1 MTERTGYLTA
11 AEVEAAQS
19 LHKDAPYAVTGIS
32 SSIFSLA
39 RYGGMSWKGCRY
51 TYMPEHDECVR
62 DDVLAMVRR
71 MRRKE
76 KPVQPK
82 EPPQLGLFEG
92 VA

>member
-11 AEVEAAQS
+11 TEVEAAQA
-19 LHKDAPYAVTGIS
+19 LHQRAPYAVTGIS

-39 RYGGMSWKGCRY
+39 RHGGMTYEGCRY
-51 TYMPEHDECVR
+51 TYIPEHDECVR

-71 MRRKE
+71 MRRKA

-82 EPPQLGLFEG
+82 EPPQVGLFEG